1 MFSVARLPSF
11 LPTEVAFLLI
21 RGTEDPS
28 SPKQAAKR
36 SKNFAKS
43 LKTIDLDGAGH
54 WLMVERK
61 EEVTKYVGDWIESVL
76 REGRQENKPST
87 KL

>member
-1 MFSVARLPSF
+1 MPSY
-11 LPTEVAFLLI
+11 LPTDVPFLLI
-21 RGTEDPS
+21 RGTEDLS

-36 SKNFAKS
+36 SKNFVKS
-43 LKTIDLDGAGH
+43 LTTIDLEGAGH

-61 EEVTKYVGDWIESVL
+61 EEVTRYVGDWVESVL
-76 REGRQENKPST
+76 RGLKDHKPKT